1 MGLEKNLIKLPLPL
15 PFPIPGGGGIAGGI
29 FSFLL
34 KKAWKII
41 RDFMNPPKESETPK
55 EVIACN
61 DAFRIFCQQVNQEA
75 KQIETASL
83 QHLENYCAY
92 LENID
97 KTSAGGF
104 LKKYKISTRGM
115 VRQMNFLKMQ
125 IPGLIGSEVSRR
137 LSDTD
142 AECLQ
147 IRKMLPGTEKEA
159 KMQSFMG
166 TVINNAVEKC
176 AQTVASI
183 TQELQDSFIDDLQDS
198 LELSKQQLE
207 CAENDFKALGDA
219 ENDLPSR
226 EQVRLKA
233 QQTAECCEMI
243 INLLS

>member
-61 DAFRIFCQQVNQEA
+61 DAFRIFCEQVNQEA

-147 IRKMLPGTEKEA
+147 
-159 KMQSFMG
+159 MQSFMG
-166 TVINNAVEKC
+166 IVINNAVEKC

-219 ENDLPSR
+219 ENDLSSR